1 MSAND
6 MSASTMSNSGISTSV
21 RGFVGILFTAIG
33 LSFLVTTGVLI
44 WEFWDARWPELASFY
59 SHLFLFFP
67 TFGIV
72 TLFAFY
78 TPACVF
84 TDMYMRHVP
93 YGVVRYGLGMVVVVA
108 ASLWGAYALTSATER
123 SIFEVRPE
131 ILLADREQPGG
142 CLERGMCERL
152 PILDAVDNMRRVSQT
167 RVGLS
172 DLVRNCR
179 PDALKDALPN
189 AIPERRYCF
198 ASTPLPAEFSQL
210 RPEQRTTDAQCCL
223 AQARFTQAVK
233 DLHDRD
239 GRSLTARVHTA
250 LLPFKLFFAQ
260 VLFVISIMLA
270 VRRKSMEKHYLR
282 YLPGIE
288 RGVLVGAVAMVVFPV
303 MSHAF
308 LQSAALLYHGGGPS
322 GGYRSIAPGFSFMLG
337 AWGLLLLFF
346 FYGRQNEKVQN
357 LARIGGMIGSAVAVV
372 KYDQIVD
379 LSVRGF
385 GSGAGFTNMIGL
397 CIAALA
403 ALVLISTW
411 TNREF
416 DAATRAETGSSP
428 GADVSELPEPDS
440 SGTHGSVPAIGKPPT
455 SDADR

>member
-1 MSAND
+1 MSA
-6 MSASTMSNSGISTSV
+6 SV
-21 RGFVGILFTAIG
+21 RGFVGIIFTAIG

-93 YGVVRYGLGMVVVVA
+93 FGVVRYGLGLSFVVA
-108 ASLWGAYALTSATER
+108 ISLWGAHALTGAGER
-123 SIFEVRPE
+123 SIFEVRPD
-131 ILLADREQPGG
+131 ILLADREQPRG
-142 CLERGMCERL
+142 CLERGLCERL
-152 PILDAVDNMRRVSQT
+152 PILDAVDNMRRVSQA
-167 RVGLS
+167 RIGLS

-179 PDALKDALPN
+179 PDVLKDAVPN
-189 AIPERRYCF
+189 VVPARRFCF
-198 ASTPLPAEFSQL
+198 ASTPLPAELSQL
-210 RPEQRTTDAQCCL
+210 RPEQRSTDAECCL

-233 DLHDRD
+233 ELHDRD

-270 VRRKSMEKHYLR
+270 VRRKSMEKHYAR

-288 RGVLVGAVAMVVFPV
+288 RGVLVGAVAMVVFPI

-385 GSGAGFTNMIGL
+385 GSGAGFANMIGL
-397 CIAALA
+397 CVAALA
-403 ALVLISTW
+403 TLVLIGTW

-416 DAATRAETGSSP
+416 DAATRTDAARGPGSDAPVANEAESN
-428 GADVSELPEPDS
+428 
-440 SGTHGSVPAIGKPPT
+440 GTRASVPAVGKPPT
-455 SDADR
+455 SGADR